1 MNDSISPPS
10 PAVTIP
16 SATFCSTARARTSL
30 SRSAALSAVID
41 ATEPWS
47 SADCT
52 NRSTKVDTLARSSSA
67 RIGAKMKS
75 TAPLAYA
82 VAVSVS
88 SRPYA
93 VRKMIGVS
101 SDWLRWRISAAVS

>member
-1 MNDSISPPS
+1 M
-10 PAVTIP
+10 TIP

-30 SRSAALSAVID
+30 SRSAALSAVIESS
-41 ATEPWS
+41 EPLS
-47 SADCT
+47 SWACT
-52 NRSTKVDTLARSSSA
+52 NRSTKVDTLARSTSASS
-67 RIGAKMKS
+67 GAKMKS

-101 SDWLRWRISAAVS
+101 SDCWRCRIRLAVS